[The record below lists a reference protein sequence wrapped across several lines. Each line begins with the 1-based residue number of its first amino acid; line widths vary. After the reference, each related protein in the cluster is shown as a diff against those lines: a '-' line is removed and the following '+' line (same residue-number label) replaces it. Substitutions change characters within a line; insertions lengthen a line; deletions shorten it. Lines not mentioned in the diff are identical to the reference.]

1 MSAIQFI
8 HEDAAKVIAEIKQ
21 RFEELSGRILAD
33 GDAEMLL
40 LNALAYRELIIR
52 AGVNYTGRQ
61 GILKYATGIMLD
73 YWGDRLDTPRLTPD
87 KAVCRIKFYLV
98 DGHNGITIP
107 INTRVQSVDG
117 KVVFITT
124 KDVIALD
131 TDTDVTIDCICL
143 TEGVEGNGYSVGQ
156 ISVLVNPIA
165 FVESAENIEITQG
178 GASEEEDEAYRLR
191 LQLAP
196 SKFST
201 AGPEDAYK
209 YFALTA
215 SPSIVDVSIQS
226 TTPGTVQVYP
236 LLDGG
241 VIPGTAIL
249 DEVAAVLNDKKIR
262 PLTDTVEVLE
272 PTVQDYTIDVDLTL
286 FTGQNLNAVK
296 AEVEQLL
303 AAYTLSK
310 KNSLGVDVVKSQ
322 ISAICMLKDKVYKCA
337 VNDPTSDIVVGV
349 DTYTNCT
356 AITVNVIGFQNG

>member
-1 MSAIQFI
+1 MSATQFI

-40 LNALAYRELIIR
+40 LNALAYRELILR

-87 KAVCRIKFYLV
+87 KAICKIQFNLV
-98 DGHNGITIP
+98 TGHNGVTIP

-117 KVVFITT
+117 KVVFATT
-124 KDVIALD
+124 KDVVALD
-131 TDTDVTIDCICL
+131 TDIDVTIDCECL
-143 TEGVEGNGYSVGQ
+143 TEGVEGNGYSTGQ

-165 FVESAENIEITQG
+165 FVGSAANTEVTQG
-178 GASEEEDEAYRLR
+178 GANEEDDEAYRKR

-209 YFALTA
+209 YFAFTA
-215 SPSIVDVSIQS
+215 SPSIVDVSVQS

-241 VIPGTAIL
+241 VIPGTPIL
-249 DEVAAVLNDKKIR
+249 DEVEAVLNDKKIR
-262 PLTDTVEVLE
+262 PLTDTVEVLA
-272 PTVQDYTIDVDLTL
+272 PTVEDYTIDVDLTL

-310 KNSLGVDVVKSQ
+310 KNSLGIDVVKSQ

-337 VNDPTSDIVVGV
+337 VNDPTNDIVVGV

-356 AITVNVIGFQNG
+356 GITVNVIGFANG